1 MDCGCVSSITAA
13 MSKQLNRK
21 KLYSFSVEFTI
32 PEFDENAFQ
41 QEVVRRLGTE
51 HHTGRCSHRDI
62 GRIFS

>member
-1 MDCGCVSSITAA
+1 